1 MESDMKNV
9 YNIIVKTHQSYIYL
23 SSLYITS
30 VLLIFW
36 YGLNLLF
43 LYLYQFSV
51 HRCRRSNVYL
61 LNFKNI

>member
-30 VLLIFW
+30 VLLIF
-36 YGLNLLF
+36 GM
-43 LYLYQFSV
+43 V
-51 HRCRRSNVYL
+51 
-61 LNFKNI
+61 